1 VGIGKDVLGIGLRLA
16 GAFGAGLQDLAHDAL
31 TKAEGETQE
40 TGPGGRDKD
49 TAEANPVPDKPAKE
63 DPKSL
68 MWDPYAIVEQ
78 LGFKDR
84 PSQIT
89 YGTLRAIV
97 RRMPVVGAVINT
109 RIDQLAGFCVPQE
122 NRFQVGFRVKLRDSK
137 RSPTKVE
144 RKWTEQMEQLL
155 LRTGVTKHPR
165 GRDSLETFIR
175 KLAFDSLT
183 FDQDCFEVVPDRK
196 GRPCEWYAV
205 DAATIR
211 LADQQGA
218 RMDEDTDATR
228 YVQVYDGLVI
238 SEYAQSELAW
248 GIRHPRTDIR
258 LYGYGESELEQ
269 MITAITSLLCAW
281 EYNQRAFSQGSSAKG
296 ILNFKGKLPGN
307 QLEQFRRHWYMMLS
321 GVENCVAGD
330 TALWTPRGAVSVED
344 LLAGEES
351 REETVWVGDGWKSAL
366 VYRTAEPKLAVK
378 TVLGNGVSLMTSPNH
393 KFRVIGDDGDPTWKQ
408 QADLQIGDFVL
419 VNKCPVETEAAQLPV
434 LGGKEITPDLM
445 EVLGWFVGDGCLVAA
460 GKGRQK
466 PNYAQWFYHSTKE
479 RDICARHVQILQEFE
494 RSAHVKE
501 ICLTAAQVDKIREKY
516 GFHAVQS
523 TQLRVEIFNRG
534 FVFWLLANGFTPSSK
549 GKSIPGFVHTLPIA
563 FRAAFLRGLFSA
575 DGNCA
580 RHRNPLITI
589 ADHRVRGQVRL
600 LLLSLGIRT
609 CLSEGR
615 SKIWIHNRDR
625 GVVLAPSY
633 LKVKDK
639 DRFFTVV
646 GFIQA
651 HKQPRSVRKV
661 NEAGK
666 SSRVAH
672 ATVLKYLRLVRSAN
686 DARGK
691 HLLPRRQRMGMN
703 SILTGQDG
711 CSLPRLLRFLRAVG
725 ISPPAW
731 LTSYHFEPVVEIEQS
746 GKSIPMFDLEVR
758 DSRHQFCASGVMCHN
773 SWRTPITNAEDLQW
787 ISMQANNRD
796 MEYNA
801 WMDFLLKVVCSFYS
815 MDPSEINFKY
825 GNVGQKSGLSEDSNA
840 EKISESRERGL
851 RPLLKHFSD
860 QFNRN
865 IIWPTN
871 ESFEFEFVG
880 LDSMTRDKAADLAT
894 KQVKSIRTV
903 DELRAEDDLDPL
915 PDGKGEVILD
925 NVWMQFAQQKDAA
938 TQQEEQGGA
947 PGGLPGGAGGP
958 PGAEGAP
965 PPAGGAPGAPGG
977 QPGAPGGQ
985 GGAPGGQQGAEQAP
999 DFEQLLGEYE
1009 RPAPEEGAKSL
1020 TAGRARGPL
1029 ASKIVLDL
1037 DI

>member
-1 VGIGKDVLGIGLRLA
+1 MGIGKDVLGIGLRLA

-31 TKAEGETQE
+31 AKAEGETQE

-269 MITAITSLLCAW
+269 MITAITSLLWAW
-281 EYNQRAFSQGSSAKG
+281 EYNQKFFCIRGDTLVTTRMGQQSAADLAGTEFETWDGRAWQKARAFETQQQPVARTVLWNGLALESGPEHRVRVIPKDSLDGTPEWRQQQELIPGDCVLVDTQMSDPQLDLNSLLVGKTYATDRCTGRAFTPTEALVRDVEFWEMLGFALGDGYWPKLGADRSASWLRLFPHFQKDYPLFQKFLGVCQRHGIHASETKINGKVERSDGGMGYPCIQIGHRAFVEWLYDLGFHCSTGGKRIGAVLWQQPAWLRAALMRGLFSADGCTAQHRTGYRTPSVYCENPVLRQDILRCLLSLGVCVNNVGTGAHRKGTVLVQDVARFTEMIGYLLPYKKAGTPRAPSSRDRWDGLHPACSRRVAGLLRDAQREGLFSVGEWDLIRKASRGDCRLSRPRAVALLRQAGLEIPEELHYHQILVDYLEISQESELMFDVEVFSEEHAFLANGMLVHNSQGSSAKG

-321 GVENCVAGD
+321 GVENA
-330 TALWTPRGAVSVED
+330 
-344 LLAGEES
+344 
-351 REETVWVGDGWKSAL
+351 
-366 VYRTAEPKLAVK
+366 
-378 TVLGNGVSLMTSPNH
+378 
-393 KFRVIGDDGDPTWKQ
+393 
-408 QADLQIGDFVL
+408 
-419 VNKCPVETEAAQLPV
+419 
-434 LGGKEITPDLM
+434 
-445 EVLGWFVGDGCLVAA
+445 
-460 GKGRQK
+460 
-466 PNYAQWFYHSTKE
+466 
-479 RDICARHVQILQEFE
+479 
-494 RSAHVKE
+494 
-501 ICLTAAQVDKIREKY
+501 
-516 GFHAVQS
+516 
-523 TQLRVEIFNRG
+523 
-534 FVFWLLANGFTPSSK
+534 
-549 GKSIPGFVHTLPIA
+549 
-563 FRAAFLRGLFSA
+563 
-575 DGNCA
+575 
-580 RHRNPLITI
+580 
-589 ADHRVRGQVRL
+589 
-600 LLLSLGIRT
+600 
-609 CLSEGR
+609 
-615 SKIWIHNRDR
+615 
-625 GVVLAPSY
+625 
-633 LKVKDK
+633 
-639 DRFFTVV
+639 
-646 GFIQA
+646 
-651 HKQPRSVRKV
+651 
-661 NEAGK
+661 
-666 SSRVAH
+666 
-672 ATVLKYLRLVRSAN
+672 
-686 DARGK
+686 
-691 HLLPRRQRMGMN
+691 
-703 SILTGQDG
+703 
-711 CSLPRLLRFLRAVG
+711 
-725 ISPPAW
+725 
-731 LTSYHFEPVVEIEQS
+731 
-746 GKSIPMFDLEVR
+746 
-758 DSRHQFCASGVMCHN
+758 
-773 SWRTPITNAEDLQW
+773 WRTPITNAEDLQW

-851 RPLLKHFSD
+851 RPLLKHFAD

-865 IIWPTN
+865 LIWPTN

-880 LDSMTRDKAADLAT
+880 LDSMTRDKAADLTT

-947 PGGLPGGAGGP
+947 PGGPPGGAGGP
-958 PGAEGAP
+958 PGAEGPP